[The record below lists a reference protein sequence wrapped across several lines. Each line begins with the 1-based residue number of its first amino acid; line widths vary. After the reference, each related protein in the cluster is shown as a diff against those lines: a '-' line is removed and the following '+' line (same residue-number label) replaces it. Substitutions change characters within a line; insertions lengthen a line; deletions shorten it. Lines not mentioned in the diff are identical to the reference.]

1 MPEVT
6 LGQAQAAK
14 AAAVRRF
21 RGVHQIVGVGIT
33 RVEGEYAVKINLSG
47 PPPEHVTF
55 PPEINGVAIRV
66 EVTGAIRPRG
76 PGSSG

>member
-14 AAAVRRF
+14 AAALRRF
-21 RGVHQIVGVGIT
+21 KAVHEIVGVGIT
-33 RVEGEYAVKINLSG
+33 RVAGQYAVKINLSG

-55 PPEINGVAIRV
+55 PPDIDGVAVCV
-66 EVTGAIRPRG
+66 EVTGRIRPRR
-76 PGSSG
+76 PGSSA